1 MADPHDDDD
10 AETGNDGSGGGGNSY
25 PPSNAAI
32 ENVIRSAM
40 ALAGQGGRSNGSGG
54 AGLGGGFGNTGTG
67 GGGKTV
73 LSPPQGAAFP
83 PYTQLSEQS
92 VSHRSILSS
101 SPGPPTPVFHP
112 AYTHHGQQQHGGYLQ
127 PQPQYH
133 QGMGVGGMGPAP
145 SSGFGMGQMGGGISM
160 NMGMQGVMSGG
171 GHHAH
176 SNKPVSLPLFKA
188 RPHTPIMF
196 HPAAVG
202 VDGRVNL
209 FVGNLPYRVRW
220 QDLKDLFRRAGTV
233 LRADVSLDPQSNR
246 SRGHGTV
253 LMGSQ
258 EDGIKAIELFNGY
271 NWQTRILEVRPDRLP
286 PEYEP
291 HPYVP
296 TGMFG
301 PAPVAAG
308 NMFNGSTPRRESARV
323 MPGAGGYG
331 NSISGGEGN
340 AVSGVGLGVGPAP
353 SSSNAIGI
361 SPSLSHIS
369 PGQQYNGRSS
379 MIDVSGRSI
388 SPFGGTHGEYEHA
401 DVAHHG
407 ARGVVGVSPTM
418 STASASL
425 GQLSSS
431 ASTSPFATTQGMRLS
446 QSWERDAVMG
456 VSRADVTERLRRA
469 SQASVAAASAAATVA
484 TGDVGTSPTTRR
496 AAPSGLGALPA
507 PEAHVGSAQRQM
519 ENEQLAGSP
528 STAGRT
534 GSASFNG
541 AAAGMAQGGGQGY
554 QSEYDNGRG
563 SLSRSVL
570 QGNFSSSISASTAA
584 GRNHYLKRPA
594 PPVRQDTL
602 GGRLLYVENLPPGMQ
617 WQELKDLF
625 RMSGGT
631 VVRADI
637 AQGERGRGGAGYGTV
652 LFGSEMDAVAAVERF
667 DGADY
672 QGKQLQ
678 VRQDKTQS
686 GPIPALTPTERA
698 QPPQFPETAVTSS
711 ASSHGNVATE
721 QEKEEEPDS
730 RSGAA
735 FAHDY
740 QNPLNGNRSTGTGLS
755 GKRGN
760 LPPLRL
766 GNNNNNGSG
775 GYAPFGN
782 VGPFDRMHSA
792 QNSGYNQSRMGMGPM
807 GGNTMSP
814 VAGRGMPPMTPSM
827 PGFTFHAYPSTP
839 PLMPMGFLSPGLG
852 PFSPALNSPQAFVFN
867 PFMNAAPGAPLQMTP
882 TGPMP
887 PNMNN
892 AMNAPYA
899 MTPGNPLTVD
909 PTSLHHPAHPDYF
922 PPQSPI
928 SNVPMGYPGFGGPLP
943 GLSPEPAGGVQA
955 DAGKEGTRTPVAP
968 HSETQGIGAIVST
981 LSRLSLPDNARAD
994 LPSASTQVPGGAF
1007 LAGVFSSRASF
1018 VSTRPEG
1025 LSAAIL
1031 VDRDRR
1037 ASMNDMATSGG
1048 GFSKNDHEDKAG
1060 A

>member
-1 MADPHDDDD
+1 
-10 AETGNDGSGGGGNSY
+10 
-25 PPSNAAI
+25 
-32 ENVIRSAM
+32 
-40 ALAGQGGRSNGSGG
+40 
-54 AGLGGGFGNTGTG
+54 
-67 GGGKTV
+67 
-73 LSPPQGAAFP
+73 
-83 PYTQLSEQS
+83 
-92 VSHRSILSS
+92 
-101 SPGPPTPVFHP
+101 
-112 AYTHHGQQQHGGYLQ
+112 
-127 PQPQYH
+127 
-133 QGMGVGGMGPAP
+133 
-145 SSGFGMGQMGGGISM
+145 
-160 NMGMQGVMSGG
+160 
-171 GHHAH
+171 
-176 SNKPVSLPLFKA
+176 
-188 RPHTPIMF
+188 MF

-296 TGMFG
+296 TSMFG

-308 NMFNGSTPRRESARV
+308 NMFNGNAPRRESARV
-323 MPGAGGYG
+323 MPGGGGYG
-331 NSISGGEGN
+331 NAMGAGEGN
-340 AVSGVGLGVGPAP
+340 AVSSGGLGVGPTP
-353 SSSNAIGI
+353 SSNNAIGI
-361 SPSLSHIS
+361 SPSLSHIL
-369 PGQQYNGRSS
+369 PGQHQYNERTA
-379 MIDVSGRSI
+379 MIGGSGRSV
-388 SPFGGTHGEYEHA
+388 SPFGGVHGELDHA
-401 DVAHHG
+401 VVGHYG
-407 ARGVVGVSPTM
+407 ARGVSGVSPTM

-425 GQLSSS
+425 GQLPPST
-431 ASTSPFATTQGMRLS
+431 ATSPFATTQGMRLS
-446 QSWERDAVMG
+446 QSWERDSAIG
-456 VSRADVTERLRRA
+456 PTRAEEAERLRRA
-469 SQASVAAASAAATVA
+469 SQASVAAASATAAAAT
-484 TGDVGTSPTTRR
+484 DVGTSPTTRR
-496 AAPSGLGALPA
+496 AAPSGLGTLPG
-507 PEAHVGSAQRQM
+507 PQPHIGSAQRPG
-519 ENEQLAGSP
+519 ENGQFGRYP
-528 STAGRT
+528 SAAGRT
-534 GSASFNG
+534 GFASFNTAG
-541 AAAGMAQGGGQGY
+541 AGMPQGGAPVY
-554 QSEYDNGRG
+554 PPAFDNERG

-570 QGNFSSSISASTAA
+570 QGNFSSSISASSDAGGNGGEG
-584 GRNHYLKRPA
+584 GRNAFLNVPRNQHLKRPA

-652 LFGSEMDAVAAVERF
+652 LFASEMDAIAAVERF

-672 QGKQLQ
+672 HGRQLQ

-698 QPPQFPETAVTSS
+698 QPPQFPETATSSS
-711 ASSHGNVATE
+711 ASSHGEATTEDQKE
-721 QEKEEEPDS
+721 QEQYA

-735 FAHDY
+735 FARDNH
-740 QNPLNGNRSTGTGLS
+740 NPTNGNRSTGTGLS

-766 GNNNNNGSG
+766 GNNNNNNGGG

-782 VGPFDRMHSA
+782 GGPFDRIHSV
-792 QNSGYNQSRMGMGPM
+792 QNGGYNQPRMGMGAM
-807 GGNTMSP
+807 SENTMSP
-814 VAGRGMPPMTPSM
+814 VAGRGMAPMTPSM

-928 SNVPMGYPGFGGPLP
+928 SNVPMGYPGFGGMLSGVLP
-943 GLSPEPAGGVQA
+943 NHTGGGQA
-955 DAGKEGTRTPVAP
+955 DDEKEGTRTPVAKKA
-968 HSETQGIGAIVST
+968 EAQGMDAIAST
-981 LSRLSLPDNARAD
+981 LSRLSLPNNARAD
-994 LPSASTQVPGGAF
+994 LPSASAQVPGGAF
-1007 LAGVFSSRASF
+1007 LASAFSSRASF

-1048 GFSKNDHEDKAG
+1048 GFSKNDQEDKAG